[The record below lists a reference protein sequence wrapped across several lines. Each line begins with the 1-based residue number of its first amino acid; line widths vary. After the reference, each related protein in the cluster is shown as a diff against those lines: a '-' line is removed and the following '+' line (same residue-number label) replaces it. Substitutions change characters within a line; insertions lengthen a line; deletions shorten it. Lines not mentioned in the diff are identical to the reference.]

1 MEYQVKSRSKRAKK
15 LVEHLM
21 PNLIGQLGLQ
31 NSKKFVLIEI
41 GRNITD
47 GNHGCTIPLNGL
59 DSYIISID
67 MLRLQD
73 IGVTLA
79 HEMVHVKQ
87 LAKGLLKAEKG
98 QKYWRGQKFSKRVH
112 YLDTPWE
119 IEAFSKQ
126 DLLFRRALE
135 D

>member
-1 MEYQVKSRSKRAKK
+1 
-15 LVEHLM
+15 M

-47 GNHGCTIPLNGL
+47 GHHGCTIPLNGL

-87 LAKGLLKAEKG
+87 LAKGLLKAVKG
-98 QKYWRGQKFSKRVH
+98 QKDRKSTRLNSSH
-112 YLDTPWE
+112 TDISRMPSS
-119 IEAFSKQ
+119 A
-126 DLLFRRALE
+126 
-135 D
+135 